1 MQVRVE
7 TYPGHGGVEMLR
19 RFCLDSREIEVRDN
33 LDQWHGYDHRYFK
46 VKDADGNLY
55 ILRHD
60 EDRQDWDLIMFQSKG
75 SQALAAR
82 PLTRSRRDSEEG
94 I

>member
-19 RFCLDSREIEVRDN
+19 RFCLDGREIEVSDN
-33 LDQWHGYDHRYFK
+33 IDQWHGYDHRYFK

-55 ILRHD
+55 VLRHD
-60 EDRQDWDLIMFQSKG
+60 EGRQDWDLIMFQTDE
-75 SQALAAR
+75 SQALAAH
-82 PLTRSRRDSEEG
+82 PLTHSSRNSSEG